1 MFNIELLEKQPFKKS
16 PIISPVDIAETEE
29 YSRTAVGDTD
39 VIVNVC
45 FAHKDNITILLFI

>member
-1 MFNIELLEKQPFKKS
+1 MFNIELLEKS
-16 PIISPVDIAETEE
+16 PIISPGGDIAESEE

>member
-1 MFNIELLEKQPFKKS
+1 MNIEWLEKQPFKKS
-16 PIISPVDIAETEE
+16 PIISPGGDIAETEE